1 MSKIYDMDFLAS
13 YMYNLFLF
21 VFQMDYPVFFLY
33 NKRNTRGVRSKKWGK
48 QMEKRRRYQG
58 FRKFSIKT
66 RLVIALLLISIIP
79 LAGIS
84 GYSFHIFSVA
94 LREKL
99 SASISQTL
107 SMINLNMVSEVEK
120 YQYLCGSICISQEIK
135 EGLLKKD
142 MTDMEKNQAI
152 TEIQKMIRS
161 KIIYPAQAKNITVYD
176 TDGNIFYDL
185 GYDGFYPE
193 DVDMILTRLK
203 NEDQDVWAYTH
214 TYRDRDI
221 LVLGRRIY
229 EQYSQSRVI
238 GYTLISIDE
247 KIFSKTVL
255 EPVGLADSSNIMY
268 MNMDGMVLSSW
279 DRNVPLGQTV
289 DPELLENIQEKL
301 PARKASFSIHKDGE
315 EQLVTYI
322 FNKNLNQ
329 LFVYTMPYHYINSEV
344 YVMLRR
350 ILIVAFLLV
359 VLCIGI
365 VAMVYLGITSPIR
378 SMLDF
383 CKELSR
389 GNLSVRIFDEHKDE
403 LSDLSKSM
411 NHMADTIRHL
421 MEQQKDQEKKK
432 REMELQMLQYQLN
445 PHFLFNTLNSLRF
458 VAAMHKD
465 QIVSDGIQALSS
477 LLQNTLTN
485 KNEYITI
492 KEELENLQNYFSIL
506 RIRYAGSFEYSFHVE
521 DDELFTCL
529 VPKLILQP
537 LAENSVMHGSSD
549 DGSVM
554 EIRITLWEENGH
566 IVIELNDDG
575 KGFEVTQESLAPHKE
590 RRKIG
595 ISNVNDRIQL
605 NFGREYGL
613 HIDSHPGEGTTCTL
627 TLPRLEHV

>member
-1 MSKIYDMDFLAS
+1 
-13 YMYNLFLF
+13 
-21 VFQMDYPVFFLY
+21 
-33 NKRNTRGVRSKKWGK
+33 
-48 QMEKRRRYQG
+48 MEKKYHFQG

-66 RLVIALLLISIIP
+66 RLVIALLMISIIP
-79 LAGIS
+79 LVGIS
-84 GYSFHIFSVA
+84 GYSFHIFSAA
-94 LREKL
+94 LQEKL

-152 TEIQKMIRS
+152 IEIQKMIRS

-185 GYDGFYPE
+185 GYDGFYQE
-193 DVDMILTRLK
+193 DVDRILSQL
-203 NEDQDVWAYTH
+203 EEQDQDVWAYAH
-214 TYRDRDI
+214 TYRDRNI

-229 EQYSQSRVI
+229 EHYSKSRVI
-238 GYTLISIDE
+238 GYTLISIEE

-255 EPVGLADSSNIMY
+255 EPVGLSDSSNIMY
-268 MNMDGMVLSSW
+268 MNLDGTVLSSW
-279 DRNVPLGQTV
+279 NRSIALGEKT
-289 DPELLENIQEKL
+289 DEELLKKIQERL
-301 PARKASFSIHKDGE
+301 PKKTDSFSIHENGE

-344 YVMLRR
+344 YAMLKQ
-350 ILIVAFLLV
+350 ILV
-359 VLCIGI
+359 VVVFLVLLCIGI
-365 VAMVYLGITSPIR
+365 VAMVYQGIMSPIKR
-378 SMLDF
+378 MLEF
-383 CKELSR
+383 CSEISGGK
-389 GNLSVRIFDEHKDE
+389 LSVRIQDKHKDE
-403 LSDLSKSM
+403 LSRLSGSM
-411 NHMADTIRHL
+411 DHMADTIEHL
-421 MEQQKDQEKKK
+421 MDQQKTQEKEK
-432 REMELQMLQYQLN
+432 RELELQMLQYQLN

-492 KEELENLQNYFSIL
+492 QEELENLENYFSIL

-521 DDELFTCL
+521 EDELLSCL

-549 DGSVM
+549 NGTVM
-554 EIRITLWEENGH
+554 EIQITCWRENAD
-566 IVIELNDDG
+566 VMIELSDDG
-575 KGFEVTQESLAPHKE
+575 KGFEVTVDALAPHPE
-590 RRKIG
+590 RKRIG
-595 ISNVNDRIQL
+595 VANVNDRIQL
-605 NFGREYGL
+605 NFGRKYGL
-613 HIDSHPGEGTTCTL
+613 KINSQPGKGTTCTL
-627 TLPRLEHV
+627 TLPELYADTLS

>member
-1 MSKIYDMDFLAS
+1 MDFLAS

-21 VFQMDYPVFFLY
+21 AFQMDYPVFFLY
-33 NKRNTRGVRSKKWGK
+33 NKRNTSGIRSKKWGK

-107 SMINLNMVSEVEK
+107 SMINLNMVNEVEK

-279 DRNVPLGQTV
+279 DRNVSLGQTV

-344 YVMLRR
+344 YVMLRK

-411 NHMADTIRHL
+411 NHMADTIQHL

-492 KEELENLQNYFSIL
+492 EEELENLQNYFSIL

-521 DDELFTCL
+521 DDELLTCL

-554 EIRITLWEENGH
+554 EIQITLWEENGH

>member
-1 MSKIYDMDFLAS
+1 M
-13 YMYNLFLF
+13 
-21 VFQMDYPVFFLY
+21 
-33 NKRNTRGVRSKKWGK
+33 KKK
-48 QMEKRRRYQG
+48 NRYQG

-84 GYSFHIFSVA
+84 CYSFHIFSVA

-107 SMINLNMVSEVEK
+107 SMINLNMVSEIEK
-120 YQYLCGSICISQEIK
+120 YQYLCGSVCISEEIK

-142 MTDMEKNQAI
+142 MTDMEKNQAMNQ
-152 TEIQKMIRS
+152 IQSMIRS

-176 TDGNIFYDL
+176 TEGNIFYDL
-185 GYDGFYPE
+185 GYDGFYQE
-193 DVDMILTRLK
+193 DVERILSRLEEE
-203 NEDQDVWAYTH
+203 NQDVWAYVH

-229 EQYSQSRVI
+229 EQYNKSRVI

-255 EPVGLADSSNIMY
+255 EPVGLSDSSNIMY
-268 MNMDGMVLSSW
+268 LNLDGNILSSW
-279 DRNVPLGQTV
+279 DRSVTMGKKADTK
-289 DPELLENIQEKL
+289 LLKNIQARL
-301 PARKASFSIHKDGE
+301 PRKTDSFSIQKDGE

-329 LFVYTMPYHYINSEV
+329 LFVYMMPYHYINSEV
-344 YVMLRR
+344 YAMLKR
-350 ILIVAFLLV
+350 ILIVAVFL
-359 VLCIGI
+359 VLLCVGI
-365 VAMVYLGITSPIR
+365 VAMVYSGIMTPIK

-383 CKELSR
+383 CKDLSG
-389 GNLSVRIFDEHKDE
+389 GNLSARIQDTHKDE
-403 LSDLSKSM
+403 LSDLSGSL
-411 NHMADTIRHL
+411 NHMADTIEGL
-421 MEQQKDQEKKK
+421 IQQQKEQEKKK
-432 REMELQMLQYQLN
+432 RELELQMLQYQLN

-492 KEELENLQNYFSIL
+492 GEELENLENYFSIL

-521 DDELFTCL
+521 DEELLSCL

-549 DGSVM
+549 DGTVM
-554 EIRITLWEENGH
+554 EIEITCWEEENH
-566 IVIELNDDG
+566 IILELSDDG
-575 KGFEVTQESLAPHKE
+575 KGFKVTEEALKPHANRK
-590 RRKIG
+590 KIG
-595 ISNVNDRIQL
+595 VSNVNDRIQL

-613 HIDSHPGEGTTCTL
+613 KIKSNPGEGTVCTL
-627 TLPRLEHV
+627 TLPILTIENI

>member
-1 MSKIYDMDFLAS
+1 
-13 YMYNLFLF
+13 
-21 VFQMDYPVFFLY
+21 
-33 NKRNTRGVRSKKWGK
+33 
-48 QMEKRRRYQG
+48 MEKKHHFQG

-66 RLVIALLLISIIP
+66 RLVIALLMISIIP

-84 GYSFHIFSVA
+84 GYSFHIFSAA
-94 LREKL
+94 LQEKL

-152 TEIQKMIRS
+152 IEIQKMIRS

-185 GYDGFYPE
+185 GYDGFYQE
-193 DVDMILTRLK
+193 DVDRILSQL
-203 NEDQDVWAYTH
+203 EEQDQDVWAYAH
-214 TYRDRDI
+214 TYRDRNI

-229 EQYSQSRVI
+229 EHYSKSRVI
-238 GYTLISIDE
+238 GYTLISIEE

-255 EPVGLADSSNIMY
+255 EPVGLSDSSNIMY
-268 MNMDGMVLSSW
+268 MNLDGTVLSSW
-279 DRNVPLGQTV
+279 NRSIALGEKT
-289 DPELLENIQEKL
+289 DDELLKKIQERL
-301 PARKASFSIHKDGE
+301 PKKTDSFSIHENGE

-344 YVMLRR
+344 YAMLKQ
-350 ILIVAFLLV
+350 ILV
-359 VLCIGI
+359 VVMFLVLLCIGI
-365 VAMVYLGITSPIR
+365 VAMVYQGIMSPIKR
-378 SMLDF
+378 MLEF
-383 CKELSR
+383 CREVSEGK
-389 GNLSVRIFDEHKDE
+389 LSVRIQDKHKDE
-403 LSDLSKSM
+403 LSRLSGSM
-411 NHMADTIRHL
+411 DHMADTIEHL
-421 MEQQKDQEKKK
+421 MDQQKTQEKKK
-432 REMELQMLQYQLN
+432 RELELQMLQYQLN

-492 KEELENLQNYFSIL
+492 QEELENLENYFSIL

-521 DDELFTCL
+521 EDELLSCL

-549 DGSVM
+549 NGTVM
-554 EIRITLWEENGH
+554 EIQITCWRENKD
-566 IVIELNDDG
+566 VMIELSDDG
-575 KGFEVTQESLAPHKE
+575 KGFEVTDDALAPHPE
-590 RRKIG
+590 RKRIG
-595 ISNVNDRIQL
+595 VANVNDRIQL
-605 NFGREYGL
+605 NFGRKYGL
-613 HIDSHPGEGTTCTL
+613 KINSQPGKGTTCTL
-627 TLPRLEHV
+627 TLPELYADTLS

>member
-1 MSKIYDMDFLAS
+1 M
-13 YMYNLFLF
+13 
-21 VFQMDYPVFFLY
+21 
-33 NKRNTRGVRSKKWGK
+33 KKK
-48 QMEKRRRYQG
+48 NRYQG

-84 GYSFHIFSVA
+84 CYSFHIFSVA

-107 SMINLNMVSEVEK
+107 SMINLNMVSEIEK
-120 YQYLCGSICISQEIK
+120 YQYLCGSVCISEEIK

-142 MTDMEKNQAI
+142 MTDMEKNQAMNQ
-152 TEIQKMIRS
+152 IQSMIRS

-176 TDGNIFYDL
+176 TEGNIFYDL
-185 GYDGFYPE
+185 GYDGFYQE
-193 DVDMILTRLK
+193 DVERILSRLEEE
-203 NEDQDVWAYTH
+203 NQDVWAYVH

-229 EQYSQSRVI
+229 EQYNKSRVI

-255 EPVGLADSSNIMY
+255 EPVGLSDSSNIMY
-268 MNMDGMVLSSW
+268 LNLDGNILSSW
-279 DRNVPLGQTV
+279 DRSVTMGKKADTK
-289 DPELLENIQEKL
+289 LLKNIQARL
-301 PARKASFSIHKDGE
+301 PRKTDSFSIQKDGE

-329 LFVYTMPYHYINSEV
+329 LFVYMMPYHYINSEV
-344 YVMLRR
+344 YAMLKR
-350 ILIVAFLLV
+350 ILIVAVFL
-359 VLCIGI
+359 VLLCVGI
-365 VAMVYLGITSPIR
+365 VAMVYSGIMTPIK

-383 CKELSR
+383 CKDLSG
-389 GNLSVRIFDEHKDE
+389 GNLSARIQDTHKDE
-403 LSDLSKSM
+403 LSDLSGSL
-411 NHMADTIRHL
+411 NHMADTIEGL
-421 MEQQKDQEKKK
+421 IQQQKEQEKKK
-432 REMELQMLQYQLN
+432 RELELQMLQYQLN

-492 KEELENLQNYFSIL
+492 GEELENLENYFSIL

-521 DDELFTCL
+521 DEELLSCL

-549 DGSVM
+549 DGTVM
-554 EIRITLWEENGH
+554 EIEITCWEEENH
-566 IVIELNDDG
+566 IILELSDDG
-575 KGFEVTQESLAPHKE
+575 KGFKVTEEALKSHANRK
-590 RRKIG
+590 KIG
-595 ISNVNDRIQL
+595 VSNVNDRIQL

-613 HIDSHPGEGTTCTL
+613 KIKSNPGEGTVCTL
-627 TLPRLEHV
+627 TLPILTIENI

>member
-1 MSKIYDMDFLAS
+1 MDFLAS

-279 DRNVPLGQTV
+279 DRNVSLGQTV

-389 GNLSVRIFDEHKDE
+389 GNLSVRILDEHKDE

-411 NHMADTIRHL
+411 NHMADTIQHL

-492 KEELENLQNYFSIL
+492 EEELENLQNYFSIL

-521 DDELFTCL
+521 DDELLTCL

-554 EIRITLWEENGH
+554 EIQITLWEENGR

-575 KGFEVTQESLAPHKE
+575 KGFEITQESLVPHKE

>member
-1 MSKIYDMDFLAS
+1 MDFLAS

-33 NKRNTRGVRSKKWGK
+33 NKRNTRGVRSKKGGK

-66 RLVIALLLISIIP
+66 RLAIALLLISIIP

-279 DRNVPLGQTV
+279 DRNVSLGQTV

-344 YVMLRR
+344 YVMLRK

-521 DDELFTCL
+521 DDELLTCL

-554 EIRITLWEENGH
+554 EIQITLWEENGH

>member
-1 MSKIYDMDFLAS
+1 
-13 YMYNLFLF
+13 
-21 VFQMDYPVFFLY
+21 
-33 NKRNTRGVRSKKWGK
+33 
-48 QMEKRRRYQG
+48 MEKKHHFQG

-66 RLVIALLLISIIP
+66 RLVIALLMISIIP
-79 LAGIS
+79 LVGIS
-84 GYSFHIFSVA
+84 GYSFHIFSAA
-94 LREKL
+94 LQEKL

-152 TEIQKMIRS
+152 IEIQKMIRS

-185 GYDGFYPE
+185 GYDGFYQE
-193 DVDMILTRLK
+193 DVDRILSQL
-203 NEDQDVWAYTH
+203 EEQDQDVWAYAH
-214 TYRDRDI
+214 TYRDRNI

-229 EQYSQSRVI
+229 EHYSKSRVI
-238 GYTLISIDE
+238 GYTLISIEE

-255 EPVGLADSSNIMY
+255 EPVGLSDSSNIMY
-268 MNMDGMVLSSW
+268 MNLDGTVLSSW
-279 DRNVPLGQTV
+279 NRSIALGEKT
-289 DPELLENIQEKL
+289 DEELLKKIQERL
-301 PARKASFSIHKDGE
+301 PKKTDSFSIHENGE

-344 YVMLRR
+344 YAMLKQ
-350 ILIVAFLLV
+350 ILV
-359 VLCIGI
+359 VVVFLGLLCIVI
-365 VAMVYLGITSPIR
+365 VAMVYQGIMSPIKR
-378 SMLDF
+378 MLEF
-383 CKELSR
+383 CSEVSE
-389 GNLSVRIFDEHKDE
+389 GNLSVRIQDKHKDE
-403 LSDLSKSM
+403 LSRLSGSM
-411 NHMADTIRHL
+411 DHMADTIEHL
-421 MEQQKDQEKKK
+421 MDQQKTQEKKK
-432 REMELQMLQYQLN
+432 RELELQMLQYQLN

-492 KEELENLQNYFSIL
+492 QEELENLENYFSIL

-521 DDELFTCL
+521 EDELLSCL

-549 DGSVM
+549 NGTVM
-554 EIRITLWEENGH
+554 EIQITCWREDEDV
-566 IVIELNDDG
+566 IIELSDDG
-575 KGFEVTQESLAPHKE
+575 KGFEVTDDALAPHPE
-590 RRKIG
+590 RKRIG
-595 ISNVNDRIQL
+595 VANVNDRIQL
-605 NFGREYGL
+605 NFGRKYGL
-613 HIDSHPGEGTTCTL
+613 KINSQPGKGTTCTL
-627 TLPRLEHV
+627 TLPELYADTLS